1 MTLTQTQTQTYYCHS
16 IRYNSTNATKG
27 PAKKKAQAIEDKTFG
42 LKNKNKSAKVNRYV
56 QEVVHQV
63 QTSGN
68 KKERDA
74 AEIRKKEAE
83 AKKKAD
89 EQKKAEI
96 AELFK
101 PIVVQQKIPFGVDP
115 KTVLCAHFKAGQC
128 QKGPRC
134 KFSHDLNIER
144 KAAKLDIYTDTR
156 SKEED
161 TMDNWDQAKLEDA
174 VRQKHTEG
182 DNRNKPTDIVCKF
195 FVESI
200 ETRKYGWFWEC
211 PNGSKCKYRHAL
223 PPGFVLKKKE
233 TEDERRE
240 REDTEKENQITI
252 EDFLE
257 TERHNLGS
265 DLIPVTADSFAK
277 WKAERKEREKRENDE
292 LMKNKMEEF
301 KKMKAGMKTGMS
313 FSGKELFDFNPE
325 GMQADGDDE
334 DAVDDYDGYYGR
346 GGEDEGTVEVA
357 EDLFADV
364 DGLEDDAEDE
374 E

>member
-1 MTLTQTQTQTYYCHS
+1 MPPKVQQ
-16 IRYNSTNATKG
+16 
-27 PAKKKAQAIEDKTFG
+27 KKKAQAIEDKTFG

-200 ETRKYGWFWEC
+200 ETRKYGWFWEW
-211 PNGSKCKYRHAL
+211 KDDTIVTLFIH
-223 PPGFVLKKKE
+223 VLE
-233 TEDERRE
+233 VDPLYEMNWTRMDQ
-240 REDTEKENQITI
+240 N
-252 EDFLE
+252 
-257 TERHNLGS
+257 RHNLGS